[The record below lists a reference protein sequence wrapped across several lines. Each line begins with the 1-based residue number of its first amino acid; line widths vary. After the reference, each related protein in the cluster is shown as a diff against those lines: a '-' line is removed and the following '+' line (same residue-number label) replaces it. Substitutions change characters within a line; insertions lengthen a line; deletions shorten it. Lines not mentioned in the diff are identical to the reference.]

1 MNKKQRA
8 FPAFHAGASLLLVIF
23 IILSLVI
30 LATLSLSSAL
40 RDSSYAEKEAEKDT
54 AYYETDAEATRQLSR
69 VLETFSSLR

>member
-40 RDSSYAEKEAEKDT
+40 RDSSYAEK
-54 AYYETDAEATRQLSR
+54 
-69 VLETFSSLR
+69 